1 MLLEISN
8 VFKLTKLL
16 KKDTSLI
23 PVFDK
28 YKSVKLVLVDNSDK
42 LLTGLSFKFKFVRLF
57 KLITGPISD
66 ILFLDKSILL
76 KLVNFSIPDKL
87 EISEFL
93 KSIDVIPFNVSVAI
107 VIVLVPL
114 SELIISFDKTFF
126 TA

>member
-16 KKDTSLI
+16 KKDTLLI

-28 YKSVKLVLVDNSDK
+28 YKSVKLVLLDNSDK

-57 KLITGPISD
+57 KLIIGLISD